1 MDLISTSWSCDRCGA
16 AFIGIPPEH
25 GLCEDCLNV
34 LEAQITAPTCPDCGG
49 PVCVDCGQRLVLAVP
64 VPWPLTIHMA
74 GPQPAQSA
82 EGVNGDGG

>member
-16 AFIGIPPEH
+16 AFIGIRPEH
-25 GLCEDCLNV
+25 GLCEDCLNI

-49 PVCVDCGQRLVLAVP
+49 PVCVDCGQRVVLAVP
-64 VPWPLTIHMA
+64 VPWPLTIHMVK
-74 GPQPAQSA
+74 PQPAQSA

>member
-16 AFIGIPPEH
+16 AFIGIRPEH

-34 LEAQITAPTCPDCGG
+34 LEAQITAPTCPSCSG

-64 VPWPLTIHMA
+64 VPWPLTIHMINPA
-74 GPQPAQSA
+74 FAEPAQ
-82 EGVNGDGG
+82 EVNRDGG

>member
-1 MDLISTSWSCDRCGA
+1 MKLISTSWSCDRCGA

-34 LEAQITAPTCPDCGG
+34 LEAQMSAPTCPACGG

-64 VPWPLTIHMA
+64 VPWPLTIHVVK
-74 GPQPAQSA
+74 PQPDQSA
-82 EGVNGDGG
+82 EGVNGDDG

>member
-64 VPWPLTIHMA
+64 VPWPLTIHSVK
-74 GPQPAQSA
+74 PQPAQSA